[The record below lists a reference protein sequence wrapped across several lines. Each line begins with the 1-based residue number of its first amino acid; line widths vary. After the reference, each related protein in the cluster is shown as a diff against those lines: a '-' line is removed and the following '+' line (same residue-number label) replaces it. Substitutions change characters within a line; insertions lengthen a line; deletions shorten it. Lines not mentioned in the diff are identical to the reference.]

1 VVTRRG
7 RGKTVCARGA
17 WVALLG
23 GPSTSPLEGMQDI
36 AATFEANGFAVAPR
50 VLSDAQC
57 AELEACVSAVDLQGA
72 GTREL
77 LSFEWA
83 QRFARQLRDLPAIA
97 ALLGDS
103 RTAIQCTYFAKV
115 SSRNWLVAL
124 HQDLSIPVAA
134 RAADAPCKAWSEKE
148 GTWFCQPPADFLAQL
163 VAVRVH
169 LDDSTEANGP
179 LRVVPGSHRLGRIAS
194 QEVAA
199 HRRRLGEVACVA
211 PRRSLVAM
219 RPLLL
224 HASSKSASE
233 APRRVLHYVFG
244 PPELPWGLRWKHAF

>member
-1 VVTRRG
+1 
-7 RGKTVCARGA
+7 
-17 WVALLG
+17 
-23 GPSTSPLEGMQDI
+23 MQDV
-36 AATFEANGFAVAPR
+36 AAFEASGFAVAPQ

-57 AELEACVSAVDLQGA
+57 AELEACVNAVDVQGA

-77 LSFEWA
+77 LSFDWA
-83 QRFARQLRDLPAIA
+83 QQFARQLRALPVLAT
-97 ALLGDS
+97 LLGDS
-103 RTAIQCTYFAKV
+103 RTAVQCTYFAKV

-124 HQDLSIPVAA
+124 HQDLSIPVAE
-134 RAADAPCKAWSEKE
+134 RGADAPCKAWSEKE
-148 GTWFCQPPADFLAQL
+148 GTWFCQPPAEFLAQL

-179 LRVVPGSHRLGRIAS
+179 LRVIPGSHRLGRIAS
-194 QEVAA
+194 HDVAA
-199 HRRRLGEVACVA
+199 HRRLLGEVACIA

-224 HASSKSASE
+224 HASSKSTSD

-244 PPELPWGLRWKHAF
+244 PSELPWGLRWRHAF

>member
-1 VVTRRG
+1 VRRG
-7 RGKTVCARGA
+7 RRKIVCARGA
-17 WVALLG
+17 DQA
-23 GPSTSPLEGMQDI
+23 PSAGRSASPLEGMQDVT
-36 AATFEANGFAVAPR
+36 ATFEASGFAVAPK

-57 AELEACVSAVDLQGA
+57 AELEARVGAVELQGA

-77 LSFEWA
+77 LSFDWA
-83 QRFARQLRDLPAIA
+83 QQFARQLRDLPALT

-103 RTAIQCTYFAKV
+103 RTAIQCTYFAKL

-124 HQDLSIPVAA
+124 HQDLSIPVAE

-194 QEVAA
+194 HEVAA

-224 HASSKSASE
+224 HASSKATSD

>member
-1 VVTRRG
+1 VCTRGSNQAPARG
-7 RGKTVCARGA
+7 R
-17 WVALLG
+17 
-23 GPSTSPLEGMQDI
+23 STSPLEGMQDVI
-36 AATFEANGFAVAPR
+36 ATFEASGFAVAPQ
-50 VLSDAQC
+50 VVSEAQC
-57 AELEACVSAVDLQGA
+57 AELEACVGAVDLRGA

-77 LSFEWA
+77 LSFDWA
-83 QRFARQLRDLPAIA
+83 QLFARQLRDLPALS
-97 ALLGDS
+97 ALLGNS
-103 RTAIQCTYFAKV
+103 RTAIQCTYFAKL

-224 HASSKSASE
+224 HASSKSTSE

-244 PPELPWGLRWKHAF
+244 PPEPPWGLRWKHAF

>member
-1 VVTRRG
+1 L
-7 RGKTVCARGA
+7 CARGSNQA
-17 WVALLG
+17 PSR
-23 GPSTSPLEGMQDI
+23 GPSAPPLEGMQSG
-36 AATFEANGFAVAPR
+36 ATFEEKGYALTPQ

-57 AELEACVSAVDLQGA
+57 AELETCISAVDLQGA

-77 LSFEWA
+77 LSFDWA
-83 QRFARQLRDLPAIA
+83 RRFARQLRDVPELAP
-97 ALLGDS
+97 LLGDS
-103 RTAIQCTYFAKV
+103 RTAIQCTYFAKL
-115 SSRNWLVAL
+115 SSRNWLVTL

-148 GTWFCQPPADFLAQL
+148 GTWFCQPPAEFLAQL

-194 QEVAA
+194 HEIAA

-211 PRRSLVAM
+211 PRRSLLAM

-224 HASSKSASE
+224 HASSKSTSH
-233 APRRVLHYVFG
+233 APRRVLHFVFA
-244 PPELPWGLRWKHAF
+244 PAALPWGLRWKHAF

>member
-1 VVTRRG
+1 M
-7 RGKTVCARGA
+7 K
-17 WVALLG
+17 
-23 GPSTSPLEGMQDI
+23 E
-36 AATFEANGFAVAPR
+36 AATFEARGFAVAPQ

-57 AELEACVSAVDLQGA
+57 AGLEGRVGALDLHGA

-77 LSFEWA
+77 LSFDWA
-83 QRFARQLRDLPAIA
+83 QQFARQLRELPTLA

-103 RTAIQCTYFAKV
+103 RTAIQCTYFAKL
-115 SSRNWLVAL
+115 SSRNWLVTL
-124 HQDLSIPVAA
+124 HQDLSIPVAK

-148 GTWFCQPPADFLAQL
+148 GTWFCQPPAELLAQL

-194 QEVAA
+194 REVAA
-199 HRRRLGEVACVA
+199 HRYRLGEVACVA
-211 PRRSLVAM
+211 PRRSIVAM

-224 HASSKSASE
+224 HASSKSSSD

-244 PPELPWGLRWKHAF
+244 PRELPWGLRWKYAF

>member
-1 VVTRRG
+1 
-7 RGKTVCARGA
+7 
-17 WVALLG
+17 
-23 GPSTSPLEGMQDI
+23 MQDV
-36 AATFEANGFAVAPR
+36 ATFEARGFAVAPE

-57 AELEACVSAVDLQGA
+57 AGLEAHVSVLDLHGA

-77 LSFEWA
+77 LTFDWA
-83 QRFARQLRDLPAIA
+83 QQFARQLRELPVLA

-115 SSRNWLVAL
+115 SSRNWLVTL

-148 GTWFCQPPADFLAQL
+148 GTWFCQPPADFLAHL

-194 QEVAA
+194 LEIAA

-211 PRRSLVAM
+211 PRRSLIAM

-224 HASSKSASE
+224 HASSKSASR
-233 APRRVLHYVFG
+233 APRRVLHYVFA
-244 PPELPWGLRWKHAF
+244 PAELPWGLRWKHAF

>member
-1 VVTRRG
+1 
-7 RGKTVCARGA
+7 
-17 WVALLG
+17 
-23 GPSTSPLEGMQDI
+23 MQSV
-36 AATFEANGFAVAPR
+36 AATFEASGFAVAQP

-57 AELEACVSAVDLQGA
+57 AELQAHVGALDIEGA
-72 GTREL
+72 GTRDL
-77 LSFEWA
+77 LRLDWA
-83 QRFARQLRDLPAIA
+83 QQLARQLRDLPALA

-103 RTAIQCTYFAKV
+103 RTAVQCTYFAKLP
-115 SSRNWLVAL
+115 SRNWLVAL
-124 HQDLSIPVAA
+124 HQDLSIPVAE

-148 GTWFCQPPADFLAQL
+148 GTWFCQPPADLLAQL

-194 QEVAA
+194 DAVAA

-211 PRRSLVAM
+211 PQRSLVAM

-224 HASSKSASE
+224 HASSKAISE
-233 APRRVLHYVFG
+233 SPRRVLHYVFG
-244 PPELPWGLRWKHAF
+244 PSELPWGLRWKHAF

>member
-1 VVTRRG
+1 MRPRRQG
-7 RGKTVCARGA
+7 L
-17 WVALLG
+17 ALLR
-23 GPSTSPLEGMQDI
+23 GPSTSPLEGMQE
-36 AATFEANGFAVAPR
+36 AATFEARGFAVAPE

-57 AELEACVSAVDLQGA
+57 ARLEARVGALDLHGA

-77 LSFEWA
+77 LSFDWA
-83 QRFARQLRDLPAIA
+83 QQFARQLRDLPVLA

-103 RTAIQCTYFAKV
+103 RTAIQCTYFAKL

-124 HQDLSIPVAA
+124 HQDLSIPVAE

-148 GTWFCQPPADFLAQL
+148 GTWFCQPRAEFLAQL

-199 HRRRLGEVACVA
+199 HRRHLGEVACVA

-224 HASSKSASE
+224 HASSKSSSD

-244 PPELPWGLRWKHAF
+244 PREPPWGLGWKHAF

>member
-1 VVTRRG
+1 MRPRRSP
-7 RGKTVCARGA
+7 A
-17 WVALLG
+17 WSS

-36 AATFEANGFAVAPR
+36 AATFEANGFAVAPGA
-50 VLSDAQC
+50 LSDSQC
-57 AELEACVSAVDLQGA
+57 AELEACVGAVDLQGA

-77 LSFEWA
+77 LSFDWA
-83 QRFARQLRDLPAIA
+83 QQFARQLRDLPALA
-97 ALLGDS
+97 SLLGDS
-103 RTAIQCTYFAKV
+103 RTAIQCTYFAKL

-134 RAADAPCKAWSEKE
+134 RAADAPCKAWSEKK
-148 GTWFCQPPADFLAQL
+148 GMWFCQPPADFLAQL

-194 QEVAA
+194 QDVAA

-224 HASSKSASE
+224 HASSKSTSQ
-233 APRRVLHYVFG
+233 APRRVLHYVFA
-244 PPELPWGLRWKHAF
+244 PAEIPWGLRWKHAF

>member
-1 VVTRRG
+1 
-7 RGKTVCARGA
+7 
-17 WVALLG
+17 
-23 GPSTSPLEGMQDI
+23 MQDV
-36 AATFEANGFAVAPR
+36 AATFEARGFAVSPQ
-50 VLSDAQC
+50 VLSNAQC
-57 AELEACVSAVDLQGA
+57 VELEARVGSVDLQGA

-77 LSFEWA
+77 LSFDWA
-83 QRFARQLRDLPAIA
+83 RQFACQLRDLSALTT
-97 ALLGDS
+97 LLGNS
-103 RTAIQCTYFAKV
+103 RTPIQCTYFAKL

-148 GTWFCQPPADFLAQL
+148 GTWFCQPPAEFLTQL

-194 QEVAA
+194 HEVAA

-211 PRRSLVAM
+211 PRRSFVAM

-224 HASSKSASE
+224 HASSKSTSG

>member
-1 VVTRRG
+1 
-7 RGKTVCARGA
+7 
-17 WVALLG
+17 
-23 GPSTSPLEGMQDI
+23 MQSSV
-36 AATFEANGFAVAPR
+36 TFEAKGYAVTPQI
-50 VLSDAQC
+50 LSDAQC
-57 AELEACVSAVDLQGA
+57 AELEAHVSAVDVQGA

-77 LSFEWA
+77 LSFDWA
-83 QRFARQLRDLPAIA
+83 QRFARQLRDLPELAP
-97 ALLGDS
+97 LLGES

-115 SSRNWLVAL
+115 ASRNWLVTP

-134 RAADAPCKAWSEKE
+134 RVADAPCKAWSEKE
-148 GTWFCQPPADFLAQL
+148 GTWFCQPPAEFLAQL

-211 PRRSLVAM
+211 PRRSLMAM

-224 HASSKSASE
+224 HASSKATSQ
-233 APRRVLHYVFG
+233 APRRVLHFVFA
-244 PPELPWGLRWKHAF
+244 PAELPWGLRWRHAF

>member
-1 VVTRRG
+1 
-7 RGKTVCARGA
+7 
-17 WVALLG
+17 
-23 GPSTSPLEGMQDI
+23 MQDI
-36 AATFEANGFAVAPR
+36 ATFEARGFAVAPE

-57 AELEACVSAVDLQGA
+57 AGLEAHVGALDLHGA

-77 LSFEWA
+77 LSFAWA
-83 QRFARQLRDLPAIA
+83 QQFARQLRELPVLA
-97 ALLGDS
+97 AWLGGS
-103 RTAIQCTYFAKV
+103 RTAIQCTYFAKL
-115 SSRNWLVAL
+115 SSRNWLVTL
-124 HQDLSIPVAA
+124 HQDLSIPVAE

-148 GTWFCQPPADFLAQL
+148 GTWFCQPPAEFLAQL

-194 QEVAA
+194 HEVAA

-224 HASSKSASE
+224 HASSKSSSD

-244 PPELPWGLRWKHAF
+244 PSELPWGLGWKHAF